1 MFCFK
6 RTLMASKRSSKAS
19 GKSGPKLRIATWNI
33 NSVRARM
40 ELVEQFIA
48 AYQPDVL
55 CLQEIKAQMAD
66 FPTGRLRAL
75 GYRSQAIHGQ
85 KMHHG
90 VAILSKVEL
99 TQETRQDWQ
108 GNAEARHVGVTLA
121 GAALGDVAVRLEN
134 VYAPAGGEEPDYE
147 PGSKFVQK
155 LAYFDRMI
163 DWATALTQPT
173 ILVGDLN
180 IAPLPEDVWSHK
192 DLVKVVSHTPIEI
205 EKMAALHATQGF
217 VDVGRHVTPAP
228 KRLYTWWSYR
238 AADWKASD
246 RGRRL
251 DHILVSPVLTERIV
265 DCFVAEDAR
274 SWAKPSDHAPVIADF
289 ALS

>member
-1 MFCFK
+1 MAK
-6 RTLMASKRSSKAS
+6 ASKTTGKRAA
-19 GKSGPKLRIATWNI
+19 KSGPKLRIASWNI

-48 AYQPDVL
+48 AYNPDIL

-90 VAILSKVEL
+90 VAILSKIEL
-99 TQETRQDWQ
+99 TGETKHDWQ
-108 GNAEARHVGVTLA
+108 GNGEARHVGATLA
-121 GAALGDVAVRLEN
+121 GANLGDTPVRLEN
-134 VYAPAGGEEPDYE
+134 IYAPAGGEEPDE
-147 PGSKFVQK
+147 TPGSKFLQK
-155 LAYFDRMI
+155 LDYFDRLTA
-163 DWATALTQPT
+163 WAQSVQHPT
-173 ILVGDLN
+173 IIVGDLN

-205 EKMAALHATQGF
+205 EKMAALYATQNF
-217 VDVGRHVTPAP
+217 IDVGRHVAPAP

-251 DHILVSPVLTERIV
+251 DHILVSPSLETRIL

-289 ALS
+289 SLS